1 MLKSTRIMPKKWR
14 EVLVTQ
20 SSPSATPWSVTH
32 QAPCPWDSPS
42 KSTGVGCHSLLQ
54 KIFPIQGSNPG
65 LLHCRQIFFSLSWED
80 PLAKGVAAHSSTLS
94 WRLPWTEEPGGL
106 QPMGSPRVRHNWMP
120 NAQAKEPAI
129 KKQFFIT
136 RYYFTLIWMAITKQT
151 NKSPQIRKH

>member
-1 MLKSTRIMPKKWR
+1 MPKKRR

-80 PLAKGVAAHSSTLS
+80 PLARAWQPTPVLFPGDSHGQRSLVGCSPWGRQESDTTECLTHKPKNQLSKSSSSSRDTTSHPFEWL
-94 WRLPWTEEPGGL
+94 LP
-106 QPMGSPRVRHNWMP
+106 N
-120 NAQAKEPAI
+120 
-129 KKQFFIT
+129 
-136 RYYFTLIWMAITKQT
+136 KQT
-151 NKSPQIRKH
+151 KVPKSENTNC